1 MDSEKNSSLS
11 FVHITVFEADE
22 LYEQGLMRSVVEHE
36 PVHAL
41 GPQHS
46 SFRGIMYPSRTIND
60 DKPLTAIG
68 KCEYDAIRTLRRI
81 EDLQGPVQTCPCMSS
96 NANFQHSYK
105 KSGPAN

>member
-22 LYEQGLMRSVVEHE
+22 LHEQGLMRSVVEYE
-36 PVHAL
+36 PGHAL

-68 KCEYDAIRTLRRI
+68 KCEYDAIRTLYA
-81 EDLQGPVQTCPCMSS
+81 ESKTCRVLCKRVL
-96 NANFQHSYK
+96 A
-105 KSGPAN
+105 